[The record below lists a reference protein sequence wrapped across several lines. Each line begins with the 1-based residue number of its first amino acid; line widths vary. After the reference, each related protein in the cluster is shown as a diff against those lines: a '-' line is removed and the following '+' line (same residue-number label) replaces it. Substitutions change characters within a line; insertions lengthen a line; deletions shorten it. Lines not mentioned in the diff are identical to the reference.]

1 MRTRS
6 DRPNLPDACHF
17 LESSPTV
24 FEVSG
29 QTSNTESSVDLCFS
43 ALADLAEAM
52 LDSDAPASAFHRV
65 VTRLAGIT
73 SGTHASFVMLNQ
85 GSATEG
91 TLAASTLS
99 DATLGVPVDL
109 SAWPSR
115 ERVLRDGQTTL
126 ILGLIQG
133 VGLGEPPAPSAGA
146 SVSTTMIP
154 VFLER
159 RVEGVLLVRHDGPE
173 AAKLTPDRLRFG
185 QSIASM
191 AGIGVRSHRLHTW
204 IRDSSEARRSD
215 RLKAERRIQQIE
227 RYQRFFDFAGDGL
240 IIVDGRGHILF
251 ANRAAQSSL
260 GFLPPAITRVALSD
274 IVAPEGHE
282 ALDVLLVGIRRG
294 RYHRDLEVP
303 IIRSSGEQALLSVTS
318 ASLDDTTASEQ
329 QAANPRLR
337 PADSVA
343 IVSFRDVT
351 ATRHLEQAL
360 RQAQRKLELNER
372 QTAIVELAGAAA
384 HELNQPLTSI
394 IGTLELLG
402 RKMAP
407 DDPHRRPIELLLA
420 EADRMAEIVR
430 KFGQISR
437 YETKPY
443 LGATDIVDL
452 DRAARSGSSGGH
464 EPGQA

>member
-1 MRTRS
+1 M
-6 DRPNLPDACHF
+6 
-17 LESSPTV
+17 
-24 FEVSG
+24 SG
-29 QTSNTESSVDLCFS
+29 QNSNTESSVELCFS

-52 LDSDAPASAFHRV
+52 LDSDAPAATFHRV

-85 GSATEG
+85 GSAADG
-91 TLAASTLS
+91 TLTASTETGVVLDVPIRLS
-99 DATLGVPVDL
+99 
-109 SAWPSR
+109 SWPSTD
-115 ERVLRDGQTTL
+115 RVLRDGQTTM
-126 ILGLIQG
+126 IPGLIEG
-133 VGLGEPPAPSAGA
+133 VGLGAAPTAGSGA
-146 SVSTTMIP
+146 LVSTTMIP

-159 RVEGVLLVRHDGPE
+159 RVEGVLLIRHDGSE

-185 QSIASM
+185 HSIASM
-191 AGIGVRSHRLHTW
+191 AGIGVRSHRLHAS
-204 IRDSSEARRSD
+204 IRDSSEARISD

-251 ANRAAQSSL
+251 ANRAAQASL
-260 GFLPPAITRVALSD
+260 GFQPPVITRVALGD
-274 IVAPEGHE
+274 LVAPEGRDV
-282 ALDVLLVGIRRG
+282 LDALLVGIRWG
-294 RYHRDLEVP
+294 RYHRDLEIP
-303 IIRSSGEQALLSVTS
+303 IIRSSGEPALLSVTS
-318 ASLDDTTASEQ
+318 ASLDDTTSPEKGTATP
-329 QAANPRLR
+329 APR
-337 PADSVA
+337 PADAVA

-351 ATRHLEQAL
+351 ATRHLERAL
-360 RQAQRKLELNER
+360 HQAQRKLELNER
-372 QTAIVELAGAAA
+372 QAAIVELAGAAA

-402 RKMAP
+402 RKMAA

-452 DRAARSGSSGGH
+452 DRSAQRGGSGGH
-464 EPGQA
+464 DPGRA